1 MTRPEPGLAVGAIL
15 FLASCV
21 PFPPDRADRIRAFH
35 QLEALAKLAPV
46 HLYAFA
52 DDAADAAEAETLR
65 PLVASLHVE
74 RKRRSRAAAGLAALS
89 SGRPLAFAA
98 FDSVAMHAAIARRM
112 AEGGIATIFAVSV
125 AMAPFVPEASPCR
138 VVLDFREVE
147 SVRAAAWTARA
158 AGPTR
163 WIQAREARLL
173 LAQERAAAAWADTS
187 LFASEPE
194 AASFRERAD
203 ARAIA
208 VLENGVALDYF
219 DPLADFARLGPGDRG
234 AGPLIVFTGQM
245 DRSANVEAVESF
257 ADGSF
262 PAILRRHPTARFAIV
277 GRAPDPAVTRLGRRP
292 QILVT
297 GAVADVRGWLA
308 AADVVVAP
316 MRQPCG
322 VANKV
327 LEAMAMV
334 RPVVA
339 SPAAVAG
346 IAATAGVHLLVADAE
361 GEADAVASLLGDR
374 GKARAIAVA
383 GRARVEA
390 RYAWEGRLTSLPHL
404 VGLAPGEP
412 ADSVAE
418 AAEPPA
424 PGALAGPAAA
434 LPAPPS
440 DTDT

>member
-1 MTRPEPGLAVGAIL
+1 LLAHEQA
-15 FLASCV
+15 
-21 PFPPDRADRIRAFH
+21 
-35 QLEALAKLAPV
+35 
-46 HLYAFA
+46 
-52 DDAADAAEAETLR
+52 AAER
-65 PLVASLHVE
+65 
-74 RKRRSRAAAGLAALS
+74 
-89 SGRPLAFAA
+89 
-98 FDSVAMHAAIARRM
+98 
-112 AEGGIATIFAVSV
+112 
-125 AMAPFVPEASPCR
+125 
-138 VVLDFREVE
+138 
-147 SVRAAAWTARA
+147 
-158 AGPTR
+158 
-163 WIQAREARLL
+163 
-173 LAQERAAAAWADTS
+173 ADTS
-187 LFASEPE
+187 VLASEAE
-194 AASFRERAD
+194 AALFR
-203 ARAIA
+203 ARSGAQDIAI
-208 VLENGVALDYF
+208 LENGVDLEYF
-219 DPLADFARLGPGDRG
+219 DPFADFARLGPGDRG
-234 AGPLIVFTGQM
+234 MGPLIVFTGQM
-245 DRSANVEAVESF
+245 DRRANIEAVESF
-257 ADGSF
+257 AEGAF
-262 PAILRRHPTARFAIV
+262 PAILRRHPSARFVIV
-277 GRAPDPAVTRLGRRP
+277 GRSPDQAVWRLGARP
-292 QILVT
+292 RILVT
-297 GAVADVRGWLA
+297 GAVADVRSWLA

-316 MRQPCG
+316 MRLAQG
-322 VANKV
+322 VQNRV

-424 PGALAGPAAA
+424 PGALAEPAAA